1 MGTTVPTGTHVSCAQ
16 QSGGD
21 NRTRTSCFYPRN
33 TDVAALGGCIGLTE
47 VEVGGHA
54 VHQSL
59 GVGGE
64 ERGSLLRQLELNEA
78 EPRRSGS
85 ERVACVV

>member
-21 NRTRTSCFYPRN
+21 YRTRTSCFYPRN
-33 TDVAALGGCIGLTE
+33 TEVAALGGCIGLTE

-85 ERVACVV
+85 ERAACVV

>member
-1 MGTTVPTGTHVSCAQ
+1 MTWNAPVQQERRKIQALEDGHDCADRDPCQ
-16 QSGGD
+16 LRAAEWRGRSHADIMFLSQKYRR
-21 NRTRTSCFYPRN
+21 NR
-33 TDVAALGGCIGLTE
+33 AWGGCIGLTE

-64 ERGSLLRQLELNEA
+64 ERGSLLRHL
-78 EPRRSGS
+78 
-85 ERVACVV
+85 